1 MLRPPDP
8 EEARCRLERLGRIA
22 VAIEN
27 GELAQGPDEEIPP
40 GLAALLRGFREA
52 ARQGGD
58 ARACARRALEEIG
71 RLPEILLASRPAQ
84 PVDGSPVTSVT
95 PMLSAASNIV
105 LPGPESTSSPSE
117 PIDMQLVERL
127 SLIEQ
132 AAGASN
138 SAARSAA
145 LSILAERDA
154 ALGAPIEIE
163 PPAMTVETFQ
173 AYLAAVVRQLE
184 PLRGEARAAA

>member
-1 MLRPPDP
+1 
-8 EEARCRLERLGRIA
+8 
-22 VAIEN
+22 
-27 GELAQGPDEEIPP
+27 
-40 GLAALLRGFREA
+40 
-52 ARQGGD
+52 
-58 ARACARRALEEIG
+58 
-71 RLPEILLASRPAQ
+71 
-84 PVDGSPVTSVT
+84 
-95 PMLSAASNIV
+95 MLSAASNIV

-127 SLIEQ
+127 SIIEQ

-163 PPAMTVETFQ
+163 PSAMTVETFQ
-173 AYLAAVVRQLE
+173 AHLAAVARQLE
-184 PLRGEARAAA
+184 TLRGEARAAA